1 MQKLFTWLKVYSF
14 PLNVGGFEKEPVV
27 CGIGGSG
34 RHWLWCV
41 ATWMSVK
48 QRHSK
53 CSKLTRSVDTRFQS
67 SSPLIDRII
76 HHTLLS
82 EIQPCLNKPL
92 PPLVHIVNWYTY
104 TPVSCSRCGDL
115 PDLDQDSGL
124 LAGHVSG
131 LMNWAQ
137 KLDCVASTM
146 YWCTVLLEDKH
157 VSSSCSSISSIKWT
171 SSALVTLF
179 QMWWTSSQSRLHCV
193 LFWDNANDQ
202 KCVVAVLLKMTF
214 LDFPR

>member
-92 PPLVHIVNWYTY
+92 PPLVHIVNWHLIHIH
-104 TPVSCSRCGDL
+104 SCIMLQMRWSTGFRSGFRTVGWSRVRTDELGAEARLCREHDVL
-115 PDLDQDSGL
+115 VHC
-124 LAGHVSG
+124 LAGRQAC
-131 LMNWAQ
+131 LQFMQFYIFNQMN
-137 KLDCVASTM
+137 KFCTGDTFSDVVDKFTVA
-146 YWCTVLLEDKH
+146 
-157 VSSSCSSISSIKWT
+157 
-171 SSALVTLF
+171 VTLCF
-179 QMWWTSSQSRLHCV
+179 ILR
-193 LFWDNANDQ
+193 
-202 KCVVAVLLKMTF
+202 
-214 LDFPR
+214 